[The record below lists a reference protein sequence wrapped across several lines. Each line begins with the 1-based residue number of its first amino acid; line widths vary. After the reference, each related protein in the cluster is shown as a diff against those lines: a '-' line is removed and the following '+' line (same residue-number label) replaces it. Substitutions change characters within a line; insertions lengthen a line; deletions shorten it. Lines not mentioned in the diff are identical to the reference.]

1 LSCVGSAMRL
11 LIVED
16 DEAFLSGLK
25 PQLSSIGGLSFDI
38 ALSRDSAI
46 DRVRE
51 DFYDAIVLDLN
62 LPVSDRAGHASVE
75 HGKAVF
81 GEIKEHAPGTPIIM
95 LTGSASDAIHEESLA
110 AKQEIDLWGDGKKV
124 PTVSLVRKLQV
135 LTFLELTT
143 DYARRVAE
151 TDMIELI
158 QGGVDLGLGPED
170 SRILRSLGRRY
181 SARGIRLAP
190 ADGGLSASRVLR
202 MDVRTKQGGAGL
214 RAIVK
219 LGDDA
224 SVEDEISRGR
234 YLHLLKQG
242 VYAPFLDSLQGGAR
256 GHAAALYRL
265 AEGFDQTFFQVL
277 QNSDERAAAIV
288 PRIHEAVGP
297 WLDAAHVRTWTV
309 ADVRR
314 QYLDDDVA
322 SSLARD
328 FSIGDLEA
336 LERRQLSVSLACTHG
351 DLHGGNV
358 LVGSGGQPS
367 LIDFGD
373 VGEACACK
381 DPVTLELCVFSHPA
395 AGPIKER
402 WTPDFSTPWENL
414 AQYVAATPFS
424 GFVRATRGWAREV
437 AFGDHDVNANA
448 YGYCLKQL
456 KYPGTDKAFFVRAVA
471 EMRRYLEKIT

>member
-1 LSCVGSAMRL
+1 MRL

-16 DEAFLSGLK
+16 DEDFLSGLK
-25 PQLSSIGGLSFDI
+25 PQLSSIAGLSFDI
-38 ALSRDSAI
+38 ALSRDSAVG
-46 DRVRE
+46 RVRA

-62 LPVSDRAGHASVE
+62 LPASDRAGHESVE
-75 HGKAVF
+75 HGRAVF

-95 LTGSASDAIHEESLA
+95 LTGSASEAIHEESLA

-124 PTVSLVRKLQV
+124 PTCSLVRKSQV
-135 LTFLELTT
+135 LAFLKLLE

-151 TDMIELI
+151 TDKIELI
-158 QGGVDLGLGPED
+158 QGGVDLNLGAED
-170 SRILRSLGRRY
+170 RRLLQSLGRRY

-202 MDVRTKQGGAGL
+202 MEVRTKQGGTGL

-219 LGDDA
+219 LGNDA
-224 SVEDEISRGR
+224 SVEDELGRGR
-234 YLHLLKQG
+234 HLHLLKQG

-256 GHAAALYRL
+256 GHAATLYRL
-265 AEGFDQTFFQVL
+265 ADGFDQTFFQVL
-277 QNSDERAAAIV
+277 QNSDAQAAAIV

-297 WLDAAHVRTWTV
+297 WVDAAHVGTWTV

-314 QYLDDDVA
+314 QYLDDDA
-322 SSLARD
+322 AKSLANHYD
-328 FSIGDLEA
+328 LGDLEA

-358 LVGSGGQPS
+358 LIGAGGQPS

-381 DPVTLELCVFSHPA
+381 DPVTLELCVFAHPMA
-395 AGPIKER
+395 APIRER
-402 WTPDFSTPWENL
+402 WAPDFSAPWENL
-414 AQYVAATPFS
+414 AQYVAASPLS
-424 GFVRATRGWAREV
+424 GFVQATRGWARKV

-448 YGYCLKQL
+448 YGYCLRQL
-456 KYPGTDKAFFVRAVA
+456 KYPGTDKAFFLRAIA
-471 EMRRYLEKIT
+471 EMRRYLGRIT